1 MRGRGVQK
9 AFSRADPKL
18 EWSMYLF
25 SVQDVLN
32 PRSDFDQLERLIL
45 SNLDEKEKICL
56 KDFKKYI
63 GKILL

>member
-1 MRGRGVQK
+1 
-9 AFSRADPKL
+9 
-18 EWSMYLF
+18 MYLF